1 MVMRRIA
8 VVGDK
13 LKGGGRILPYSGA
26 VFTIGDAGHQVA
38 LIGGIAYC
46 EVCKSTGVI
55 AKAGG
60 PKRIAFMGET
70 AADGDIVLCK
80 CSIPPHIL
88 AELSGESWCGDDAE
102 SRGTIASSRT
112 TAGGVSS
119 VVMGAFDEQV
129 SAKGRGAAEGYPYF
143 VETADGR
150 TQSGRL
156 DGTGQLPRIYADS
169 SDEYSVHWGDDA
181 LEKQLGS

>member
-13 LKGGGRILPYSGA
+13 LEGGGRILPYSGL

-46 EVCKSTGVI
+46 EICKSTGTI

-60 PKRIAFMGET
+60 PRRIDFMGET

-80 CSIPPHIL
+80 CSTPPHIL
-88 AELSGESWCGDDAE
+88 AKLSGESWCEDDAE
-102 SRGTIASSRT
+102 SLGTIASSRT
-112 TAGGVSS
+112 TGGGVSS
-119 VVMGAFDEQV
+119 VAMIIFDEQV
-129 SAKGRGAAEGYPYF
+129 RAKGRGASEGYPYYI
-143 VETADGR
+143 ETADGR

-156 DGTGQLPRIYADS
+156 DGNGQLPRIYTDS